1 MSEQQQAVA
10 AGQKPTHYYV
20 PHSSP
25 WPFLGALILF
35 ITVLGAAAF
44 IQKHGVTELSHS
56 LQATGAGKLSFL
68 LPIGVLGTLTLMF
81 FWFRDTARESLA
93 NMNSAQMDR
102 SYRQGMTWFIFSEVM
117 FFAAF
122 FGALFYARW
131 LIVPW
136 LGGEGERGVMTHE
149 VLWPQFQ
156 AMWPLVKFPNGG
168 TTEAMGPW
176 GLPLIN
182 TIILLTSSVTLTI
195 AHHAL
200 LAGDR
205 KKQRNFLA
213 VTFMLGILFLGFQVE
228 EYIHAYTEM
237 GFTLKS
243 GIYGSTFFMLT
254 GFHGFHVTIGTIMLI
269 VMFLRTLKGHLTP
282 DNHFAFEAAAWYW
295 HFVDVVW
302 LFLFLVVYW
311 F

>member
-1 MSEQQQAVA
+1 MSEHHSPAV
-10 AGQKPTHYYV
+10 AGQKPTSYYV
-20 PHSSP
+20 PASSP
-25 WPFLGALILF
+25 WPMLGSFILF
-35 ITVLGAAAF
+35 ILVVGAANVV
-44 IQKHGVTELSHS
+44 QSHGVTELTKS
-56 LQATGAGKLSFL
+56 TGNQGTLNFL
-68 LPIGVLGTLTLMF
+68 LPVGLFGVFFLMWK
-81 FWFRDTARESLA
+81 WFGDTVKESLA

-131 LIVPW
+131 LVVPW
-136 LGGEGERGVMTHE
+136 LGGDGDRGRMTHE
-149 VLWPQFQ
+149 VLWPGFQ
-156 AMWPLVKFPNGG
+156 AMWPLVKTPAGV
-168 TTEAMGPW
+168 TTEAMSPW
-176 GLPLIN
+176 GLPFIN
-182 TIILLTSSVTLTI
+182 TVILLISSVTLTV

-205 KKQRNFLA
+205 IKQRNFLA
-213 VTFMLGILFLGFQVE
+213 VTVVLGLIFLGLQVE
-228 EYIHAYTEM
+228 EYVHAYTEM
-237 GFTLKS
+237 GLTLKS

-254 GFHGFHVTIGTIMLI
+254 GFHGLHVTIGTIMLI
-269 VMFLRTLKGHLTP
+269 VMLVRTVKGHLTP

-302 LFLFLVVYW
+302 LFLFISVYW

>member
-1 MSEQQQAVA
+1 MSEHHTPA
-10 AGQKPTHYYV
+10 ASGTKPVSYYV
-20 PHSSP
+20 PASSP
-25 WPFLGALILF
+25 WPFLGSFILF
-35 ITVLGAAAF
+35 ILVIGAAAL
-44 IQKHGVTELSHS
+44 IQGHGVTDLSRGM
-56 LQATGAGKLSFL
+56 QGNGAGTLWFL
-68 LPIGVLGTLTLMF
+68 FPIGLVGVLTLMF

-149 VLWPQFQ
+149 LLWPNFQ
-156 AMWPLVKFPNGG
+156 AMWPLVKFPDGG
-168 TTEAMGPW
+168 STTAMSPW

-182 TIILLTSSVTLTI
+182 TIILLISSITLTI
-195 AHHAL
+195 SHHAL
-200 LAGDR
+200 VAGDR
-205 KKQRNFLA
+205 AKQRNFLA
-213 VTFMLGILFLGFQVE
+213 ITCVLGVIFLGLQVE
-228 EYIHAYTEM
+228 EYIHAYSEM
-237 GFTLKS
+237 GLTLKS

-269 VMFLRTLKGHLTP
+269 VMLIRTIKGHLTP